1 MTYTGPPRPRSPREM
16 HRQNYASAARAQTR
30 GMEDERQLPFLII
43 GGLFRL
49 VWWFPKTLFRI
60 VRRK

>member
-1 MTYTGPPRPRSPREM
+1 M

-30 GMEDERQLPFLII
+30 GMEDERQLPFLLIR
-43 GGLFRL
+43 GLFRL